1 MKTKKL
7 IDAFGAID
15 EDIFAKAEIKPS
27 DDIESY
33 PETPVVTESRKSL
46 KPVFIGAVGIAAAIA
61 LAVGLPMLSDGRLDR
76 PPFDVQTVSDT
87 ESGTAAENHE
97 PDLSQWDLKQ
107 GCRLFTNMEP
117 LNAAELYSV
126 TETVLTAGDA
136 VSTDGAS
143 PDAVRASCPIPAYID
158 GDSFY
163 YTTDVTYYDALSPNK
178 NRTGEI
184 TLKLNGKDYTILEDS
199 PRHKKCLLKF
209 LIQGVY
215 NGALYYYRVEYGD
228 DTATKM
234 ELCRIDLSDL
244 SDPVNESISPAS
256 MGRCVQSGAYLYFSH
271 YTEEGAF
278 IYRYETVTGELEI
291 FKKNAEYPSPYKGG
305 LVYLTRDDFSVYFH
319 HENIPEDTLLFKL
332 SDIRNGNI
340 VLVLDTG
347 GGYNITYTYSV
358 LDEENNETGNGFG
371 ILKDNF
377 KCMDIIESMGL
388 DQYVLNSHNGDTDVG
403 LIGLTVTGKTIEE
416 KLKNP
421 LIFDSETMSM
431 AELYIEGSNF
441 QYINSPSDCICVAA
455 YDDENGDVKIYT
467 VRRKQEEEGITFL
480 AELENG
486 KEKYNVRVISV
497 FDETIRE
504 KLQIHHI
511 YSSFIE
517 GNSIFYTVDAP
528 QEHMYDDPEG
538 LSKTACIYRSLMDS
552 TGGAELLLEEAPR
565 IEGWGLYIKL
575 IGIIGNYLYYERQ
588 EIDSD
593 PASVGENGYE
603 AELELC
609 RINLNDHTNET
620 ILQFNTV
627 FSGKYVISGSNIY
640 IGEIISDIYSDEGKL
655 YRIRRYNTVTGEIEL
670 FKNNA
675 YHPSPYKEGII
686 YLLSNSVGSTVYYHN
701 DSTDTDSFLFNFD
714 AVFNTMFPPVAFG
727 GDVIAVNHGGHGYSC
742 VKIIEGGDGSAETF
756 ERIIADGAVNG
767 ISVNAAATIAPC
779 KGFVPLGNLPM
790 FYDEKNLWF
799 AEIIDAG
806 SSIKNIK
813 NWCWIRSSEDTL
825 CLAVFDDEQRVEMIY
840 TVRKR

>member
-1 MKTKKL
+1 MKTKNL

-15 EDIFAKAEIKPS
+15 EEIFAKAEIKPS

-33 PETPVVTESRKSL
+33 PETPVVTEGRKSL

-61 LAVGLPMLSDGRLDR
+61 LAVALPMLSDGRLTR
-76 PPFDVQTVSDT
+76 PPFDLQTADT
-87 ESGTAAENHE
+87 ESGTAAENNE
-97 PDLSQWDLKQ
+97 PELSQWELEH

-136 VSTDGAS
+136 ISTDGAS
-143 PDAVRASCPIPAYID
+143 PDVVRASCLIPAYID
-158 GDSFY
+158 GDKFY
-163 YTTDVTYYDALSPNK
+163 YTTDVTYYDSLSPNQ

-215 NGALYYYRVEYGD
+215 NGALYYYRVEYGN
-228 DTATKM
+228 DTAAET

-271 YTEEGAF
+271 YTEKGAF
-278 IYRYETVTGELEI
+278 IYRYEMVTGELEI
-291 FKKNAEYPSPYKGG
+291 FKKNAECPLPYKSG
-305 LVYLTRDDFSVYFH
+305 LVYLDKGDFSVYFH
-319 HENIPEDTLLFKL
+319 HENIPEDTLLFRL
-332 SDIRNGNI
+332 PDIWDENTA
-340 VLVLDTG
+340 LVLDTG
-347 GGYNITYTYSV
+347 GGYNITYTYS
-358 LDEENNETGNGFG
+358 LRDEKDNETGNGFG
-371 ILKDNF
+371 ILKDSF
-377 KCMDIIESMGL
+377 ERMDIIESM
-388 DQYVLNSHNGDTDVG
+388 DFDNHILNSHDGDTDVG
-403 LIGLTVTGKTIEE
+403 LIGLTVRGKAIEE
-416 KLKNP
+416 RLKNP

-431 AELYIEGSNF
+431 AELYIEGDDF
-441 QYINSPSDCICVAA
+441 QYINSPSDCICVAG
-455 YDDENGDVKIYT
+455 YNKDGDVKIYT
-467 VRRKQEEEGITFL
+467 VRREQEEEGISFL
-480 AELENG
+480 ANLENA
-486 KEKYNVRVISV
+486 KEKHNVRVISV

-517 GNSIFYTVDAP
+517 DNDIFYTVDAP
-528 QEHMYDDPEG
+528 QEHMYDNPEG
-538 LSKTACIYRSLMDS
+538 LSKTACIYRSSMDG
-552 TGGAELLLEEAPR
+552 TGEAELLLEEAPR

-575 IGIIGNYLYYERQ
+575 IGIIDNYLYYERQ

-609 RINLNDHTNET
+609 RINLNDHTSET

-627 FSGKYVISGSNIY
+627 FGGKYVISGNNIY
-640 IGEIISDIYSDEGKL
+640 IGEIISDIYSDAGKL
-655 YRIRRYNTVTGEIEL
+655 YRIRRYNTVTGETEL
-670 FKNNA
+670 FKDNA

-686 YLLSNSVGSTVYYHN
+686 YLIPSFDNPDGSAVYYHN
-701 DSTDTDSFLFNFD
+701 DSTDTNSRLFDFD

-727 GDVIAVNHGGHGYSC
+727 GDTVAINRTGHGYCFVTIIERVDGSE
-742 VKIIEGGDGSAETF
+742 KIIAEGA
-756 ERIIADGAVNG
+756 ING

-779 KGFVPLGNLPM
+779 TGFIPLGNLPM
-790 FYDEKNLWF
+790 FYDEQNDWF
-799 AEIIDAG
+799 AEIIDAE
-806 SSIKNIK
+806 STIKNIK

-825 CLAVFDDEQRVEMIY
+825 CLAVFDDEQRVEKIY